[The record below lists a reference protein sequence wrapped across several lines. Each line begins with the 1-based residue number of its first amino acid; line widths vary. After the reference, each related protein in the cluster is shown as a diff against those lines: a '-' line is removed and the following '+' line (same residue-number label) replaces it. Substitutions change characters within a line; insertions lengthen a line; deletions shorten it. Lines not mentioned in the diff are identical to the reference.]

1 MDAQSCYRSM
11 YADFQRQLNPA
22 DISADLYSAGLITET
37 ELEDVINLMHSDTVR
52 AAAMLKAVGRAIN
65 IEPGNFLKFL
75 DILERVDRYKV
86 TAQRARGKLFFI
98 LCESKTAHF
107 FHF

>member
-1 MDAQSCYRSM
+1 M
-11 YADFQRQLNPA
+11 N
-22 DISADLYSAGLITET
+22 
-37 ELEDVINLMHSDTVR
+37 NLMLSDTVR

-75 DILERVDRYKV
+75 DILEKIDRYKF

-107 FHF
+107 FLLVSMIISRSTHHRSANCVS